1 MQAGQDSDGGVGG
14 WKAMGTLHARFM
26 LCIVFV
32 TMLSERVDDLFTS
45 TIRLYLSPFQLNLL
59 FWGIVPCAPAL
70 TNTCHDA
77 RFAPHVGAHVN
88 AG

>member
-45 TIRLYLSPFQLNLL
+45 TIRLYLSPFQLCLIKRMSNFKVTYLN
-59 FWGIVPCAPAL
+59 WV
-70 TNTCHDA
+70 DSYS
-77 RFAPHVGAHVN
+77 RFF
-88 AG
+88 